1 MRKFP
6 KGILE
11 VASSQALKSPMG
23 YRHGSVV
30 FKGNA
35 ILGAGYNWP
44 VAPPGGDARRFSIH
58 SERDAL
64 KGLRGDQ
71 IYGADIFSVR
81 VTKGGAFANAAPCKG
96 CQKLLKRKGIRKV
109 HWFDDEGQVIS
120 MKLN

>member
-1 MRKFP
+1 MKLSP
-6 KGILE
+6 DILE
-11 VASSQALKSPMG
+11 AASSQACKSPMS

-30 FKGNA
+30 FKGNQ

-44 VAPPGGDARRFSIH
+44 VAPPGGENRRFSIH

-71 IYGADIFSVR
+71 IYGSDIFSVR
-81 VTKGGAFANAAPCKG
+81 VTKAGAFANAAPCTG

-109 HWFDDEGQVIS
+109 YWYNEKSILVS
-120 MKLN
+120 MRLN

>member
-1 MRKFP
+1 MKKIP
-6 KGILE
+6 SGILE
-11 VASSQALKSPMG
+11 VASSQACKSPMG

-30 FKGNA
+30 FKGNK

-44 VAPPGGDARRFSIH
+44 VAPPGGEARRFSIH

-71 IYGADIFSVR
+71 IYGSDVFSVR
-81 VTKGGAFANAAPCKG
+81 VTKSGGLANAAPCVG

-109 HWFDDEGQVIS
+109 YWFNGSGKIVS
-120 MKLN
+120 LKLN